1 MAKKYDASSI
11 ESYVEDRVR
20 VQEKPNLY
28 IPDKKFAGA
37 LHCIREIVDK

>member
-1 MAKKYDASSI
+1 MSKKYDASDI
-11 ESYVEDRVR
+11 EVILTDRER

-37 LHCIREIVDK
+37 LHCIREIVD